1 MLTRTT
7 RIQLVIFAVVT
18 VVTVGAISLLYLR
31 VPARL
36 GIGAY
41 EVTANFVA
49 GGGLYKNANVT
60 FRGVQAGRV
69 EAVELT
75 DDGVAARMQLN
86 SDIKIPANSTATVKS
101 VSAVGEQYVDFVPP
115 DDPSQALLGDGA
127 TIPKERTA
135 IPQDIAE
142 LLREADQLVSS
153 LNNTRLQD
161 LLRETFKAF
170 NSSGPE
176 LARLIQSARLLIDEA
191 NASWPQTATLI
202 DQAAPFLEAQ
212 IRSGDDIRSVADG
225 LARLTSEVAGAD
237 PQLRS
242 LLKAAPGAAAQAGE
256 TFSGIRPSFPV
267 LAANLANFG
276 RVGVIYHRSIE
287 QALVIFPALQAS
299 LLTIGG
305 QLPADEGGKQDFKIS
320 INDPPPCNTGFLP
333 PTMIRTPGDTT
344 LRDLP
349 TDLYCKVAQNDPMV
363 VRGARNYPCQEFPGK
378 RAPTIQ
384 LCRDPRGYVPIGNS
398 PWRGPPVPIGTPM
411 DVMEDDTP
419 EDGRNILPPNKFP
432 YIPPEN
438 DPDPGYPVA
447 PGLVPPG
454 VQTGPGPAPHQPW
467 PYIPPPNDGPPPPP
481 LTAWIPPAPYPDA
494 WPPPAV
500 GPAIDGPPSP
510 PPVFAG
516 PYDTAALPAGPPP
529 APPPA
534 ELPPPPVNQPQASGA
549 AYATYDQNTG
559 VFVDPAGGTGV
570 YAPGVADMRPQ
581 ENWLDLMLYPSQI

>member
-1 MLTRTT
+1 
-7 RIQLVIFAVVT
+7 
-18 VVTVGAISLLYLR
+18 
-31 VPARL
+31 
-36 GIGAY
+36 
-41 EVTANFVA
+41 
-49 GGGLYKNANVT
+49 
-60 FRGVQAGRV
+60 
-69 EAVELT
+69 
-75 DDGVAARMQLN
+75 
-86 SDIKIPANSTATVKS
+86 
-101 VSAVGEQYVDFVPP
+101 
-115 DDPSQALLGDGA
+115 
-127 TIPKERTA
+127 
-135 IPQDIAE
+135 
-142 LLREADQLVSS
+142 
-153 LNNTRLQD
+153 
-161 LLRETFKAF
+161 
-170 NSSGPE
+170 
-176 LARLIQSARLLIDEA
+176 
-191 NASWPQTATLI
+191 
-202 DQAAPFLEAQ
+202 
-212 IRSGDDIRSVADG
+212 
-225 LARLTSEVAGAD
+225 
-237 PQLRS
+237 
-242 LLKAAPGAAAQAGE
+242 
-256 TFSGIRPSFPV
+256 
-267 LAANLANFG
+267 
-276 RVGVIYHRSIE
+276 
-287 QALVIFPALQAS
+287 
-299 LLTIGG
+299 
-305 QLPADEGGKQDFKIS
+305 
-320 INDPPPCNTGFLP
+320 
-333 PTMIRTPGDTT
+333 MIRTPGDTT

-411 DVMEDDTP
+411 DVLEDDTP

-494 WPPPAV
+494 WPPPPV

-570 YAPGVADMRPQ
+570 YAPGVADMQPQ
-581 ENWLDLMLYPSQI
+581 ENWLDLMLYPRQT